1 MLHTESWES
10 LTSFKLGWGGIIKYL
25 FTLPSRVIHK
35 YTPFSLQTPHKGGY
49 QSIFVVSPCL
59 KLSDVVHWGSKVMRA
74 VSKCA
79 VGSIFDTVP
88 SRVSLIDTRARLVV
102 AKMVA
107 PLSVSSCPMEIGTS
121 VCAHT
126 CVCGCVCACVRVCV
140 CACVCVRE
148 SEREKERY
156 NYDTLCMYM
165 MVCTCVCVHSVQKY
179 TYMYYNVS
187 IHVCT
192 STRQQSSQGSKY
204 KSTDFIWSLEDNS
217 ESLRLTTFYKLSLSY
232 KWVVKGLLISTRT

>member
-1 MLHTESWES
+1 M
-10 LTSFKLGWGGIIKYL
+10 
-25 FTLPSRVIHK
+25 PSRVIHK
-35 YTPFSLQTPHKGGY
+35 YTPFSLQTPHEGGY
-49 QSIFVVSPCL
+49 QSIFIVSPRL
-59 KLSDVVHWGSKVMRA
+59 KLSDVIHWGSKVVRA
-74 VSKCA
+74 MSKCT
-79 VGSIFDTVP
+79 VGSVFDTVP
-88 SRVSLIDTRARLVV
+88 SRVSLIDTRACLVV

-121 VCAHT
+121 VC
-126 CVCGCVCACVRVCV
+126 VCV
-140 CACVCVRE
+140 CERE
-148 SEREKERY
+148 REREKERERERC

-217 ESLRLTTFYKLSLSY
+217 ESLRLTTFYNSASL
-232 KWVVKGLLISTRT
+232 INE